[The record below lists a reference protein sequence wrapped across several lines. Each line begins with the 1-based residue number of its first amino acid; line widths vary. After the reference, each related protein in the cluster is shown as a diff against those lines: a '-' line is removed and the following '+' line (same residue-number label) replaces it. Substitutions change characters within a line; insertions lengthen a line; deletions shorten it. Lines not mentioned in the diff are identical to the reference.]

1 MQFTN
6 PKNKIS
12 DEAVDLIGEI
22 MKTITV
28 EAAVRAS
35 MQASSENKQSVTL
48 EHVETILPQL
58 VDIHKQ
64 KFVQN

>member
-1 MQFTN
+1 
-6 PKNKIS
+6 
-12 DEAVDLIGEI
+12 

-58 VDIHKQ
+58 VDIHTQ